1 MSETAGKRHYGQK
14 TKGRE
19 RDLANGPDL
28 GDFIADSQAPT
39 NYVGNLLKKSGE
51 R

>member
-1 MSETAGKRHYGQK
+1 MKRRYGQK
-14 TKGRE
+14 TKGDQ

-28 GDFIADSQAPT
+28 GDFISDSQAST
-39 NYVGNLLKKSGE
+39 HYVGNLLKKSGE